1 MRATFTIPEILAATH
16 GTLVQPGAWDTFCG
30 VSTDSRTCQT
40 GELFIPLTGE
50 RHDGHEFIPKALLR
64 GARAVLVEE
73 RILGRGGQGRTA
85 PSLMKNSPKPSPP
98 TPYRGLGGEFE
109 GSAGDPL
116 RKTSP
121 GPHLKISSDIAVIAV
136 RDALTALG
144 DLAQA
149 WRARF
154 TVPVVGITGSC
165 GKTTTKEMIATVLAP
180 DFRVLKN
187 RLNLNNLIGMPL
199 TLLGLEGTHE
209 AAVVEMGMNAFGEI
223 QRLTQIAR
231 PTVGVLTNVHAA
243 HTEGVGDI
251 AGVARAKGELVSA
264 LNHGAGLIYN
274 ADDPWVAR
282 LAQNFRGPRLGF
294 GLNSGAHLRA
304 HKRQPRGRDGQT
316 AVLSY
321 AGQVWPLTLPAAG
334 LHMLYNALAAI
345 AVGLSLGLEL
355 QATAAALGQFRAI
368 HRRSQVV
375 TLGSGVHLIND
386 CYNANP
392 GSMAMALNTLK
403 ELRDRGR
410 SAAALGDML
419 ELGNSAAQAHR
430 DLGRVAAETGLDLLV
445 IYGSFSGQVAVGAKE
460 GGLAPARILPV
471 ADRAAGAKLLKDF
484 LQPGDWLL
492 VKGSRSM
499 HMEGLVDLLEG

>member
-1 MRATFTIPEILAATH
+1 MPATFTISEILAAT
-16 GTLVQPGAWDTFCG
+16 GGILVQPGAWDTFCG

-64 GARAVLVEE
+64 GARAVLVEN
-73 RILGRGGQGRTA
+73 RIFAGAGSRPA
-85 PSLMKNSPKPSPP
+85 PAFPP
-98 TPYRGLGGEFE
+98 EVT
-109 GSAGDPL
+109 
-116 RKTSP
+116 
-121 GPHLKISSDIAVIAV
+121 VIAV
-136 RDALTALG
+136 RDAQTALG

-154 TVPVVGITGSC
+154 SVPVVGITGSC
-165 GKTTTKEMIATVLAP
+165 GKTTTKEMIAAVLAP
-180 DFRVLKN
+180 AFRVLKN

-223 QRLTQIAR
+223 HRLTQIAR
-231 PTVGVLTNVHAA
+231 PTVGVLTNVHPA

-251 AGVARAKGELVSA
+251 AGVARAKGELISA
-264 LNHGAGLIYN
+264 LNHGASLIYN

-294 GLNSGAHLRA
+294 GLNATAHLRA
-304 HKRQPRGRDGQT
+304 HKRQPQGRGGQT
-316 AVLSY
+316 AVLSC

-345 AVGLSLGLEL
+345 AVGVTLGLEL
-355 QATAAALGQFRAI
+355 KASAAALGQFRAI

-375 TLGSGVHLIND
+375 TLSSGVHLLND

-392 GSMAMALNTLK
+392 GSMAMALATLM
-403 ELRDRGR
+403 ELKDHGR
-410 SAAALGDML
+410 AAAALGDML
-419 ELGNSAAQAHR
+419 ELGEGAAADHR
-430 DLGRVAAETGLDLLV
+430 TLGRLAGRLGLDMLV
-445 IYGSFSGQVAVGAKE
+445 IYGSFRQEVAAGAAE
-460 GGLAPARILPV
+460 AGLAPARIFPV
-471 ADRAAGAKLLKDF
+471 ERRAEGAQILREHLA
-484 LQPGDWLL
+484 PGDWLL

-499 HMEGLVDLLEG
+499 HMEGLIERLEEKPVG

>member
-1 MRATFTIPEILAATH
+1 MRATFTISEILAATG

-30 VSTDSRTCQT
+30 VSTDSRSCQT

-50 RHDGHEFIPKALLR
+50 RHDGHEFIPKALQR
-64 GARAVLVEE
+64 GARAVLVEK
-73 RILGRGGQGRTA
+73 RIYGRT
-85 PSLMKNSPKPSPP
+85 
-98 TPYRGLGGEFE
+98 
-109 GSAGDPL
+109 GDPSQ
-116 RKTSP
+116 KTSP
-121 GPHLKISSDIAVIAV
+121 GPLLKISSDIAVIAV
-136 RDALTALG
+136 RDAQTALG
-144 DLAQA
+144 DLARA

-165 GKTTTKEMIATVLAP
+165 GKTTTKEMIAAVLAP
-180 DFRVLKN
+180 AFRVLKN

-223 QRLTQIAR
+223 QRLTQIAC
-231 PTVGVLTNVHAA
+231 PTVGVLTNVHPA

-251 AGVARAKGELVSA
+251 AGVARAKGELISA
-264 LNHGAGLIYN
+264 LNHGASLVYN

-282 LAQNFRGPRLGF
+282 LAQNFHGPRLGF
-294 GLNSGAHLRA
+294 GLNAAAHLRA

-316 AVLSY
+316 AVLSC

-355 QATAAALGQFRAI
+355 KATAAALGQFRAI

-375 TLGSGVHLIND
+375 TLDSGVHLIND

-392 GSMAMALNTLK
+392 GSMAMALSTLM
-403 ELRDRGR
+403 ELKDHGR
-410 SAAALGDML
+410 AAAALGDML
-419 ELGNSAAQAHR
+419 ELGEGAAADHR
-430 DLGRVAAETGLDLLV
+430 ALGRLAGRLGLDVLVVYGNFRQEVAAGAAEAGLV
-445 IYGSFSGQVAVGAKE
+445 PERIFPVERRIE
-460 GGLAPARILPV
+460 GARILREV
-471 ADRAAGAKLLKDF
+471 LA
-484 LQPGDWLL
+484 PGDWLL

-499 HMEGLVDLLEG
+499 HMEGLIDRLEVQSSGLEP